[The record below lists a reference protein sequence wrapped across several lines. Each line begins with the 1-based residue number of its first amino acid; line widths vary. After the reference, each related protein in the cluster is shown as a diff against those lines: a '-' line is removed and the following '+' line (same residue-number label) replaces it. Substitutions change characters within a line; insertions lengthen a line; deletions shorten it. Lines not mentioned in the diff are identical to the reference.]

1 MKTIQQKVWDWPL
14 RLFHWL
20 LVLAVVGAYIT
31 GELGGSLTDWH
42 SRLGGLTL
50 GLLVFRVLWGFL
62 GTHYVRFVNF
72 FPTSERLISYFKGD
86 WHGVGHNPVG
96 ALSIFALLLV
106 LAALVVTGLFANDD
120 IAFEGPL
127 FHLIDKSLSDRISGW
142 HEWFVDSLLVLV
154 GMHVSAVFYYL
165 LFKKNNLIL
174 TMLTGNTLL
183 RPDQIVGSSGPY
195 SLRRFIFAACIAL
208 AVVWIVW
215 SGLVTDYLASLSR

>member
-1 MKTIQQKVWDWPL
+1 MKAIQQMVWDWPL

-42 SRLGGLTL
+42 SRLGALTL
-50 GLLVFRVLWGFL
+50 GLLIFRIFWGFL
-62 GTHYVRFVNF
+62 GTYYARFVHF
-72 FPTSERLISYFKGD
+72 FPTPGRLITYFKGD

-106 LAALVVTGLFANDD
+106 LAALIVTGVFANDD

-142 HEWFVDSLLVLV
+142 HEWLVDGLLGLV
-154 GMHVSAVFYYL
+154 GLHVTAVFYYL
-165 LFKKNNLIL
+165 LIKKNNLIRP
-174 TMLTGNTLL
+174 MLTGNTLL
-183 RPDQIVGSSGPY
+183 RPDQFVGSNG
-195 SLRRFIFAACIAL
+195 SLSIPRFIFVVLIAST
-208 AVVWIVW
+208 VVWIVW

>member
-1 MKTIQQKVWDWPL
+1 MKAIQQMVWDWPL

-42 SRLGGLTL
+42 SRLGALTL
-50 GLLVFRVLWGFL
+50 GLLIFRIFWGFL
-62 GTHYVRFVNF
+62 GTYYARFVHF
-72 FPTSERLISYFKGD
+72 FPTPGGLITYFKGD
-86 WHGVGHNPVG
+86 WQGVGHNPVG

-106 LAALVVTGLFANDD
+106 LAALIVTGVFANDD

-142 HEWFVDSLLVLV
+142 HEWLVDGLLGLV
-154 GMHVSAVFYYL
+154 GLHVTAVFYYL
-165 LFKKNNLIL
+165 LIKKNNLIRP
-174 TMLTGNTLL
+174 MLTGNTLL
-183 RPDQIVGSSGPY
+183 RPDQFVGSNG
-195 SLRRFIFAACIAL
+195 SLSIPRFIFVVLIASS
-208 AVVWIVW
+208 VVWIVW